1 MSTRLAPSVE
11 SAAAAYAAL
20 AERDAVLAGL
30 IDAFGTPDP
39 TKWAGSQEAGSDRF
53 AGLLLHIIG
62 QQISIPAALTIFGR
76 LQAAAGTE
84 PLRSD
89 AVARLRLDELTAVG
103 LSRAKAQALHELAGA
118 VNSGTFDLEGLH
130 DLDDEAA
137 EKALVARRG
146 IGPWTAQM
154 FLMHQLHRPDILPVG
169 DIGLREAIRRA
180 WDLPARPS
188 EAQVLQLAEPW
199 RPYRSYSTALLWR
212 STKAVP
218 GGRDGRWQ
226 HPPCSA
232 QACSQSGAVAAGPRA
247 GGRVGRP
254 VPA

>member
-1 MSTRLAPSVE
+1 MSAAMNSPLAPSTG
-11 SAAAAYAAL
+11 SANCATAAYAAL
-20 AERDAVLAGL
+20 AERDTVLAGL
-30 IDAFGTPDP
+30 IDTFGTPDP
-39 TKWAGSQEAGSDRF
+39 TDWAGSDEAGSDPL

-76 LQAAAGTE
+76 LQAAAGPE
-84 PLRSD
+84 PLRSQ
-89 AVARLRLDELTAVG
+89 AVARLRLDELTVLG
-103 LSRAKAQALHELAGA
+103 LSGAKARALHELADA
-118 VNSGTFDLEGLH
+118 VDSGSFDLEGLR

-180 WDLPARPS
+180 WALPVRPS

-199 RPYRSYSTALLWR
+199 RPYRSYATALLWR
-212 STKAVP
+212 STKAAP
-218 GGRDGRWQ
+218 GGHDGR
-226 HPPCSA
+226 
-232 QACSQSGAVAAGPRA
+232 
-247 GGRVGRP
+247 
-254 VPA
+254 